1 MSRNDPHA
9 DIQTLCDA
17 LSIAILLLY
26 NADEITL
33 PDAQAEAVNARL
45 YAIDDDADV
54 RLDIM
59 KAALSILA
67 RSRAVH

>member
-26 NADEITL
+26 NEDAITL
-33 PDAQAEAVNARL
+33 PDAEAEAVNARL
-45 YAIDDDADV
+45 YAIDDAAEV
-54 RLDIM
+54 RLEIM
-59 KAALSILA
+59 KAAMSILA